1 MLKPVGCAL
10 VISLTFGIAGCAPT
24 VTSQTVMVAGLGPV
38 DIEQINVEI
47 VAVAPALRMATVR
60 QGRFVWD
67 VAVPEGFGDLQNV
80 SVGDRLQ
87 ISRAEGAV
95 LGVRRAKKG
104 ARPGIVYTEI
114 VSAPSFQNLP
124 DKFVVRSLTLT
135 ARFERFDLATNMVS
149 YVGPAGPRSLAVA
162 DPAIKE
168 DLQRLRRGDMV
179 DLTLAE
185 AVYIQKN

>member
-1 MLKPVGCAL
+1 L
-10 VISLTFGIAGCAPT
+10 VFFSFLTLSAAGCGPTITSRT
-24 VTSQTVMVAGLGPV
+24 VTVADLGPV
-38 DIEQINVEI
+38 DLEQINVEV

-67 VAVPEGFGDLQNV
+67 VAVPEAFGDLRNV
-80 SVGDRLQ
+80 HAGDRLL
-87 ISRAEGAV
+87 ISRADGAV
-95 LGVRRAKKG
+95 LGARRARKG
-104 ARPGIVYTEI
+104 ARPGMVYTEI

-135 ARFERFDLATNMVS
+135 AKFERFDPATSMVS
-149 YVGPAGPRSLAVA
+149 YVGPAGPRSLSVA

-168 DLQRLRRGDMV
+168 DLQRLRRGDMI

-185 AVYIQKN
+185 AVYIQKI